1 MGYIGVRFERALRAM
16 AQKSLT
22 YVEPGDLR
30 DRIPDSDLIELTT
43 EGGEDPRR
51 PDDFLFVAMKIARG
65 ESVDSPSETEEKVGR
80 IIRQSLVHGE
90 GRVNS
95 RVGAAY
101 RLPALGPDGTP
112 PSEISDAVLVLAEEK
127 IRLRRP
133 RRSRMSGAAQKSDIQ
148 VRADEVRNWL
158 KSVSKGQ
165 AIIARL
171 DQTGTEETSKPGAAS
186 GTANRH
192 RRHFSSSW

>member
-1 MGYIGVRFERALRAM
+1 M

-30 DRIPDSDLIELTT
+30 DRIPDSDLLQLTT
-43 EGGEDPRR
+43 EGDESPRQEDK
-51 PDDFLFVAMKIARG
+51 FLDNAMKVARG
-65 ESVDSPSETEEKVGR
+65 QTFDATEVEEKVGR

-133 RRSRMSGAAQKSDIQ
+133 RRARMSGAAQKSDIQ